1 MCFANWLWKVVDFSS
16 IAVAVVCKIQ
26 VTRRFT
32 SCLEI
37 KKFFYSSCELYLRS
51 LISDQ
56 VSRLQT
62 RGIRASIVNV
72 SKEPKPEF
80 ASDEELD
87 DTGYEPTVT

>member
-1 MCFANWLWKVVDFSS
+1 MPG
-16 IAVAVVCKIQ
+16 
-26 VTRRFT
+26 
-32 SCLEI
+32 LEI

-87 DTGYEPTVT
+87 DTGYEEQRLRAGPLSNHFCVSGSCGIR